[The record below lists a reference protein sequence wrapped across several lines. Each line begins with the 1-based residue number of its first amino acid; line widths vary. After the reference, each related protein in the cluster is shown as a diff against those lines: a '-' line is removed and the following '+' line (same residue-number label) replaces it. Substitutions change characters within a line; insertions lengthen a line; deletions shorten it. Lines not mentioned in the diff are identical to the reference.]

1 MTEEKQPHRLLLIE
15 DNPADTMLLRTALDE
30 QNDPYILE
38 VLADGESALRYVREH
53 CGRNSPEPCL
63 IILDLHLPKHDGST
77 VLRAIRS
84 EPELSH
90 VAVAVLTSGASP
102 TEEADVVALGVTLYC
117 RKPMTY
123 DDTVDLAREL
133 IEICRQPRKVAAA
146 NTV

>member
-1 MTEEKQPHRLLLIE
+1 MAEQTQPHRLLLIE
-15 DNPADTMLLRTALDE
+15 DNPADTLLLREALNE
-30 QNDPYILE
+30 QNDPYILD

-53 CGRNSPEPCL
+53 CGRNCPEPCL
-63 IILDLHLPKHDGST
+63 IILDLLLPKHDGST

-102 TEEADVVALGVTLYC
+102 MEEAEVVALGVRLYR

-133 IEICRQPRKVAAA
+133 IEVCREPRKVAAA
-146 NTV
+146 SNV